1 MIFSGLLTE
10 TLKFYEVVETQSQ
23 SGFKTTE
30 ERLFCTIRAERLKN
44 KQNYTVNADELF
56 HTCEL
61 SFRLRYREGMNDT
74 NIVEYQGER
83 YRITSMDRYTRDNE
97 VVIIMS
103 KINE

>member
-10 TLKFYEVVETQSQ
+10 TLKFYEVVETQSA

>member
-1 MIFSGLLTE
+1 MIFSGKLTE
-10 TLKFYEVVETQSQ
+10 TLKFYEVVDTQSQ

-44 KQNYTVNADELF
+44 RQNYTVDADELF

-61 SFRLRYREGMNDT
+61 SFRLRYRQGMNDT
-74 NIVEYQGER
+74 NIVEYQGDR
-83 YRITSMDRYTRDNE
+83 YRITSFDRYTRDNE
-97 VVIIMS
+97 VVIMVS

>member
-1 MIFSGLLTE
+1 MIFSGKLTE

-44 KQNYTVNADELF
+44 RQNYTVDADELF

-61 SFRLRYREGMNDT
+61 SFRLRYRQGMKDT